1 VLLLPQRRSS
11 TFLYKRAA
19 AFAIKK
25 QNDCQWQRRMAQK
38 PGGAGTPAS
47 VRHSAWEKQA
57 TSDRR
62 LL

>member
-25 QNDCQWQRRMAQK
+25 QNDCQRRMAQK
-38 PGGAGTPAS
+38 PKGAGTPAS